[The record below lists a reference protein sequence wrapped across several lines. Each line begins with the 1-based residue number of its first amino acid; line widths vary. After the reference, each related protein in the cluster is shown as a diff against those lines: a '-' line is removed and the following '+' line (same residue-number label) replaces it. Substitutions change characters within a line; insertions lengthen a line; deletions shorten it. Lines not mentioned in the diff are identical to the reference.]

1 MANSQVLDPATL
13 LAGLFETEPKKEEKA
28 KEEPQ
33 QVKIDPQVM
42 LSDLFETP
50 DKPQDSPEEVK
61 ASEDEAEEKKGVT
74 TDIVL
79 PHIVFTPLAKESGE
93 LFGYV
98 GEEGNSYQFADDQ
111 AEEEEESYDEDLE
124 DESNIYESTT
134 EE

>member
-42 LSDLFETP
+42 LSDLFETS
-50 DKPQDSPEEVK
+50 KPQDSPEEV
-61 ASEDEAEEKKGVT
+61 KGVT

-111 AEEEEESYDEDLE
+111 AEEEE
-124 DESNIYESTT
+124 
-134 EE
+134 